1 MESYAKINLDTI
13 YSMEANMRILVVG
26 GAGYIGS
33 NAVRELVK
41 QGNDVVVLDA
51 LYTGHR
57 KAVDPKAKFYQGDIE
72 NRFLVSQILR
82 NEKIDAVMHFAAYS
96 LVPESVKKPLKYYDN
111 NVSGMITLLE
121 AMTDASVKYLIF
133 SSSAATYGIPKKL
146 PITEDSPLNPI
157 NPYGDTK
164 VMMEKII
171 HWADQA
177 DGIKSIALRYF
188 NVAGASDDG
197 KIGEDHAPETH
208 LIPNVLHSAASGDA
222 KFTIFG
228 NDYNTKDGTNV
239 RDYVQ
244 ITDLIDAHILAL
256 RHLIKTNQSDVFNLG
271 TARGYSNM
279 EILQAARE
287 VTGIEIPYIMGPR
300 REGDPD
306 SLIANSTKAR
316 TVLNWQPKHES
327 AQELIASAWKWHQT
341 HPNGYADK

>member
-1 MESYAKINLDTI
+1 
-13 YSMEANMRILVVG
+13 MRILVVG

-33 NAVRELVK
+33 IAVKELIR
-41 QGNDVVVLDA
+41 QGNNVVVLDA
-51 LYTGHR
+51 LYTGHK
-57 KAVDPKAKFYQGDIE
+57 KAIDPKAKFYHGDIA
-72 NRFLVSQILR
+72 NKFLVSQILR
-82 NEKIDAVMHFAAYS
+82 NEKIDSVMHFAAYS
-96 LVPESVKKPLKYYDN
+96 LVPESVKNPLKYYDN
-111 NVSGMITLLE
+111 NVSGMIALLE
-121 AMTDASVKYLIF
+121 AMNDASVKYLIF
-133 SSSAATYGIPKKL
+133 SSSAATYGVPKKL
-146 PITEDSPLNPI
+146 PITEDSPLEPI
-157 NPYGDTK
+157 NPYGETK
-164 VMMEKII
+164 MMMEKIMR
-171 HWADQA
+171 WADKA
-177 DGIKSIALRYF
+177 YGIKSIALRYF
-188 NVAGASDDG
+188 NVAGASNDG

-208 LIPNVLHSAASGDA
+208 LIPNILKSALSGDG
-222 KFTIFG
+222 KLTIFG
-228 NDYNTKDGTNV
+228 NDYATKDGTNL

-244 ITDLIDAHILAL
+244 VTDLIDAHILAL
-256 RHLIKTNQSDVFNLG
+256 EHLVATNKSDIFNLG